1 MGTRDTMGRAFGQV
15 GRRLRAMR
23 PDWRDMRADAAAG
36 VPGAVSGVPEGM
48 ANSLLVG
55 VSPAHGLFANFAGP
69 LFGGMSTS
77 TRLMV
82 INTTSAAALAAGST
96 LQGVDPAER
105 PSALL
110 LLTVLAGAVMI
121 AAGVLRLGRYTRFVS
136 HSVMIGFLT
145 GIAVNIICGQLPDLT
160 GSPAQGAVSL
170 AKAFAVV
177 TDPAGIELA
186 SLLTGLAA
194 LAILVAL
201 KRTRWAIAGTM
212 LALAVPTGMVM
223 LAGAGGVARV
233 EDAGAIPGGFPLPHL
248 PGLAPLSLNLMGG
261 ALAIALIVL
270 VQGTGVAESVPGKD
284 GKPSDTNRD
293 FIAQG
298 VGNLAAG
305 LFRGQPVGGSVGQ
318 TALAAAN
325 GARTRW
331 GPMWCGIWMLLI
343 LMALSGVVGTVAMP
357 TLAAVLIFAAS
368 GALRPAEVITILRT
382 GPTSQIAVITTFTAT
397 LLLPVAVAV
406 GVGVALSL
414 LMQLNQE
421 AIDLK
426 VVELVPDGD
435 RTWRERP
442 APVSLTSHQV
452 TALDVYGSLFYAGGR
467 TLRARLPE
475 PAGTDSPVVI
485 LRLRGRTS
493 LGATFFLVIT
503 DYAESLAR
511 VGGRLYL
518 SGLDPAMAE
527 RLHRTRHVDV
537 SGPVRAFEATPL
549 LGESTRAA
557 YLDAEAWAVQH
568 RRMDGGPRER

>member
-1 MGTRDTMGRAFGQV
+1 MGRALGSA
-15 GRRLRAMR
+15 GRRLRSVR
-23 PDWRDMRADAAAG
+23 PEWRNVRADASAG

-48 ANSLLVG
+48 ATSVLVG

-96 LQGVDPAER
+96 LQDTDPAER
-105 PSALL
+105 PAALL
-110 LLTVLAGAVMI
+110 LLTVLVGAVTI
-121 AAGVLRLGRYTRFVS
+121 TAGVLRLGRYIRFVS

-160 GSPAQGAVSL
+160 GSSARGSTSL

-177 TDPAGIELA
+177 TDPAGIDLA
-186 SLLTGLAA
+186 SLLTGLTA
-194 LAILVAL
+194 LAILAGL

-212 LALAVPTGMVM
+212 LALAVPTAVVM
-223 LAGAGGVARV
+223 LAGAGGVAQV
-233 EDAGAIPGGFPLPHL
+233 EDVGAIPGGLPSPHL
-248 PGLAPLSLNLMGG
+248 PELAPLSLNLVGG
-261 ALAIALIVL
+261 ALAIAVIVL
-270 VQGTGVAESVPGKD
+270 VQGAGVAESVSSKD
-284 GKPSDTNRD
+284 GTPSDTNRD

-298 VGNLAAG
+298 VGNVAAG

-318 TALAAAN
+318 TALCVAN
-325 GARTRW
+325 GARSRW

-343 LMALSGVVGTVAMP
+343 LVALSGVVGKVAMP
-357 TLAAVLIFAAS
+357 TLAAVLVFAAF

-382 GPTSQIAVITTFTAT
+382 GPTSQIAVTATFTAT
-397 LLLPVAVAV
+397 LFLPVAVAV

-435 RTWRERP
+435 RAWRERP
-442 APVSLTSHQV
+442 APKSLTGHKV
-452 TALDVYGSLFYAGGR
+452 TMLNVYGSLFYAGVR

-493 LGATFFLVIT
+493 LGATFFLVIA

-511 VGGRLYL
+511 IGGRLYL
-518 SGLDPAMAE
+518 SGLDHDMAQ
-527 RLHRTRHVDV
+527 RLHRTGRVDL
-537 SGPVRAFEATPL
+537 SGPVKIFEATPM
-549 LGESTRAA
+549 LGESSRAA
-557 YLDAEAWAVQH
+557 YADAEAWGVQH
-568 RRMDGGPRER
+568 RRPDPSNA